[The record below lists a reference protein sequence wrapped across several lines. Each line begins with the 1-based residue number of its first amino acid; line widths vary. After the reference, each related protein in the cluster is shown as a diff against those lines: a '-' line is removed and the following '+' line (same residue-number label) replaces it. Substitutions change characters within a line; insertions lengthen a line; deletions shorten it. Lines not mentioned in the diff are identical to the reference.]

1 MGHKRYPKSSI
12 LWTGKRRRNG
22 KRMDWNCI
30 SCLKPRA
37 FGPFSE
43 AHGLFFA
50 RLEFC
55 ENYWRSV
62 FLVENLNFR
71 WEKKGW
77 REETVKISKFGR
89 ETVKKP
95 LFGSGSKWFRAK
107 IKLPGGN
114 LWNDRSILK
123 MEMGQV
129 VCNRGVHWAGP
140 VQAEHTQARP
150 SSSGLPGSVRSSWSI
165 LGSSLSI

>member
-37 FGPFSE
+37 FGRFSE

-55 ENYWRSV
+55 ENHWRSV

-95 LFGSGSKWFRAK
+95 LFWSGSNGFAPKLSFQVGTCEMTEVSSRWRWGRWFVIGVFIGPGLAKPSIPRPVHLRVGSRA
-107 IKLPGGN
+107 
-114 LWNDRSILK
+114 
-123 MEMGQV
+123 Q
-129 VCNRGVHWAGP
+129 
-140 VQAEHTQARP
+140 
-150 SSSGLPGSVRSSWSI
+150 SGRTEVF
-165 LGSSLSI
+165 